1 MLVAAVKSGASPA
14 AAKARGI
21 AWGEQAVGPL
31 VDRYLP
37 LASDAAQTAF
47 VDGSI
52 GVLRAFDKQGDDSC
66 YRRMFPV
73 AGAPPPA
80 LPKLDPAQEKKMVDA
95 MTLVFESAMAG
106 APSSVSK
113 ADAEAAMQG
122 FVVELG
128 KKRGAAFLTALGAMA
143 EQTQDLQARRRACAT
158 AITLYEEA
166 LTLPPEQRR
175 KVLRAMFPQ
184 P

>member
-1 MLVAAVKSGASPA
+1 
-14 AAKARGI
+14 
-21 AWGEQAVGPL
+21 
-31 VDRYLP
+31 VDQYLP

-73 AGAPPPA
+73 AGAPPPPP
-80 LPKLDPAQEKKMVDA
+80 PKLDPAQEKKMVDA
-95 MTLVFESAMAG
+95 MTSVFESAFAG
-106 APSSVSK
+106 APNSVPK
-113 ADAEAAMQG
+113 AEAAAAMQG
-122 FVVELG
+122 FVVQLG
-128 KKRGAAFLTALGAMA
+128 KKHGEAFLTALGTMA
-143 EQTQDLQARRRACAT
+143 EQTQDPQARRRACAT

-166 LTLPPEQRR
+166 LALAPEQRR
-175 KVLRAMFPQ
+175 KVLRAMFSQ